1 MIKNVFKELE
11 NPCTCPPKAPV
22 CVCGKKPVIRV
33 VTRKPAVPDK
43 EEIQQNPRAR
53 SAGLRVAEKL

>member
-1 MIKNVFKELE
+1 E

-33 VTRKPAVPDK
+33 VTRKPVVPDK